1 MNNFSALSQYIASV
15 NQAVNSLAK
24 NNVDMMNR
32 LKNVESANGGADVD
46 KIMRL
51 IDDGV
56 STAIKNAK
64 SEILAEVSASISKL
78 SERLTTELEAKL
90 GAELEAKL
98 GAELEAKLG
107 AELEAKLGALQS
119 AQPQQ
124 HEFDEIII
132 PELAP
137 EVVNLAGSGEAD
149 DDIII
154 GMKKEDRAPRRRGK
168 PRAT

>member
-24 NNVDMMNR
+24 NNVDIMNR
-32 LKNVESANGGADVD
+32 LKNVESANKGVDVD

-51 IDDGV
+51 IDDSV
-56 STAIKNAK
+56 SNAVKNAR
-64 SEILAEVSASISKL
+64 SEILAEVSTSISKL

-98 GAELEAKLG
+98 AAKLGVELEAKL
-107 AELEAKLGALQS
+107 AAKLA
-119 AQPQQ
+119 AQPIA
-124 HEFDEIII
+124 HEIDEIVI

-137 EVVNLAGSGEAD
+137 EVVNLAGDAD

-154 GMKKEDRAPRRRGK
+154 GMKKEERAPRRRGAK
-168 PRAT
+168 ARA

>member
-1 MNNFSALSQYIASV
+1 MNNFNALSQYIASV

-32 LKNVESANGGADVD
+32 LKNVENANGGTDVD

-64 SEILAEVSASISKL
+64 SEILTEVSASISKL

-90 GAELEAKL
+90 GAELKAKL

-107 AELEAKLGALQS
+107 DELEAKLGALQN
-119 AQPQQ
+119 AQPHQI
-124 HEFDEIII
+124 DEIII

-137 EVVNLAGSGEAD
+137 EVVNLANSGDAD